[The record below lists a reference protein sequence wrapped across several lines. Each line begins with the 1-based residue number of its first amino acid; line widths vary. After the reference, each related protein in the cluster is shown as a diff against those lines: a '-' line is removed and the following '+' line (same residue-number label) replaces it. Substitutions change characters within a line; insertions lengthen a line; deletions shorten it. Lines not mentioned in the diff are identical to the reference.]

1 VIVEV
6 LAVGTELLLGQTV
19 NSNASEIGMRLAE
32 AGLDHYRQVVVGDNV
47 GRITQALHAASG
59 RADAVI
65 VTGGIGPTQDDLTRD
80 AMAAAAGVE
89 MRFDEDF
96 AERLRAYWES
106 RGREMPASNL
116 RQAEYPD
123 GAVMIRNPKGTAP
136 GLRMRIGDA
145 WVFALPGVPAEMLP
159 MLERDVLPFLVA
171 KAGGSAGVLVS
182 RVVRTWG
189 ESESRVS
196 EILADLY
203 EGSVNPTVAFLA
215 SAAEIKVRLTAR
227 AASEEAADALLDPLE
242 AEVRRRL
249 GPRVFAVGDR
259 AIEEIVLGLARDR
272 GWSLA
277 TAESVTGGLVAQRL
291 TSVPGASETFVGS
304 IVAYATD
311 VKRSVLG
318 VPAGL
323 ISEHGAVSE
332 EVAIAMA
339 QGAAA
344 ALGADVAV
352 ATTGEAGPDPQ
363 ERRVG
368 TIVVAVTTPDGTRAR
383 TFRLPGDRER
393 VRLYGST
400 AALQSLRLGLAGQWW
415 RA

>member
-1 VIVEV
+1 
-6 LAVGTELLLGQTV
+6 
-19 NSNASEIGMRLAE
+19 
-32 AGLDHYRQVVVGDNV
+32 
-47 GRITQALHAASG
+47 

-89 MRFDEDF
+89 MLFDEDF
-96 AERLRAYWES
+96 AERLRDFWES

-159 MLERDVLPFLVA
+159 MLESDVLPFLIA
-171 KAGGSAGVLVS
+171 EAGGSAGVLVS

-227 AASEEAADALLDPLE
+227 APSEAEADELLDPLE
-242 AEVRRRL
+242 AEVTRRL

-259 AIEEIVLGLARDR
+259 VIEEIVLDLARSR
-272 GWSLA
+272 GWTLA
-277 TAESVTGGLVAQRL
+277 TAESVTGGLVAQRI
-291 TSVPGASETFVGS
+291 TSVPGASEAFVGS
-304 IVAYATD
+304 VVAYATD
-311 VKRSVLG
+311 VKRSVLDVPSDLIDAHG
-318 VPAGL
+318 V
-323 ISEHGAVSE
+323 VSE

-339 QGAAA
+339 RGAA
-344 ALGADVAV
+344 
-352 ATTGEAGPDPQ
+352 
-363 ERRVG
+363 
-368 TIVVAVTTPDGTRAR
+368 
-383 TFRLPGDRER
+383 
-393 VRLYGST
+393 
-400 AALQSLRLGLAGQWW
+400 
-415 RA
+415 